1 MLTVKSNWSCGAT
14 ERSSAVVTVDE
25 VGQDSRKPRR
35 PRTRAS
41 IIAVL
46 GAGALLDAVDR
57 LGLEPSRLLAI
68 VCGVVA
74 FTLLKDESESGQR
87 FVSLGPEVDRG
98 RSRLLVAVLAWCV
111 SALLISSDVVR
122 FVRRGSHSGFPIWLS
137 DLYHEDNSTWISFGT
152 SSSTGDWLDAQNFG
166 YGFALI
172 LSALDGAVSV
182 AAALLG
188 TPLTAVGIP
197 ITAVGLGYVLLVAA
211 VPLLVLPIVQVVM
224 TRSSSW
230 IATIGVGFGVT
241 VFTLRFMREARDLGH
256 LTAGV
261 AVAALLYSLSLLSA
275 NAKTLHT
282 GSTDPIAMWCL
293 SFSCLLWFPLRP
305 LALVFAFVAFWV
317 DIRGIRTA
325 SRLRGSPWLSR
336 TNIRGLVFLIAVGF
350 RAMPDVGTYLAPSS
364 RSTTKALVDAAGGT
378 YEVPDVFLLFGSVL
392 VFGVLSSKRIGTR
405 LERFVLST
413 IVLFVIGI
421 RFVDQI
427 ASPDFEYGSTKML
440 WILLPPI
447 VALSIL
453 LLARDVAAS
462 LVTEKQFGALFLG
475 ISLLLANSTSYF
487 GVARILGPFIW
498 SDVRGSFVELDNL
511 MAKDDY
517 HQWDEPGGL
526 NLQQTRSELPIICM
540 MIDQTDA
547 RPLPLWE
554 FEPYRCT
561 RKVSELS
568 MEHSR
573 SRETLNPALDQ
584 LWKEYAL
591 LDRGLTE
598 AVMGSL
604 ESGNDLSRDT
614 LLVNREGELIA
625 RERTI
630 DLLAQI
636 ALSDPITVRSQQQWD
651 GSLSGVALHSIDSF
665 DPDDG
670 QLDLWVE
677 NNVVALVLIGNL
689 DSEEAR
695 VERKPRPDVADLL
708 GRDELLSGVTIK
720 HPAIGPTLRCLVL
733 VDRQSNGTVAWSK
746 GELCG

>member
-1 MLTVKSNWSCGAT
+1 MLTVTSNGSCEAT
-14 ERSSAVVTVDE
+14 ERSSAVVTVHD
-25 VGQDSRKPRR
+25 VGQDSAKPRR
-35 PRTRAS
+35 PRIRAS
-41 IIAVL
+41 IVAVL

-57 LGLEPSRLLAI
+57 LGHEPSRLLAI
-68 VCGVVA
+68 ASGVVA

-87 FVSLGPEVDRG
+87 FPSFAPEVDRS
-98 RSRLLVAVLAWCV
+98 RSRLLVAVLAWCL
-111 SALLISSDVVR
+111 SALLISSDFVR

-152 SSSTGDWLDAQNFG
+152 SSSMGDWLDAQNFG

-188 TPLTAVGIP
+188 TPLSAVGIP

-224 TRSSSW
+224 TRSTSW
-230 IATIGVGFGVT
+230 MATIGVGFGAT
-241 VFTLRFMREARDLGH
+241 VFILRFMREARDLGH

-261 AVAALLYSLSLLSA
+261 AVAALLYSLNLLSA
-275 NAKTLHT
+275 NAKTHYT
-282 GSTDPIAMWCL
+282 QATDSIAMWCL

-305 LALVFAFVAFWV
+305 LALVFAVVAFWV
-317 DIRGIRTA
+317 DIQGIRDASRSKSYTRLSRSHIRGI
-325 SRLRGSPWLSR
+325 
-336 TNIRGLVFLIAVGF
+336 VFLIAVGF
-350 RAMPDVGTYLAPSS
+350 RAVPDVGSYLAPSS
-364 RSTTKALVDAAGGT
+364 RSETKALVDAAGGT
-378 YEVPDVFLLFGSVL
+378 YEVPDVFLLFGAVL

-413 IVLFVIGI
+413 IVLFGIGI

-427 ASPDFEYGSTKML
+427 ASPDFEYGSTKLL

-447 VALSIL
+447 VALGIL
-453 LLARDVAAS
+453 LLARDLNAS
-462 LVTEKQFGALFLG
+462 LATEKQFGALFLG
-475 ISLLLANSTSYF
+475 LSLLLANSTSYF
-487 GVARILGPFIW
+487 GAARVFGPFIW
-498 SDVRGSFVELDNL
+498 SDVGGSFVELDNS
-511 MAKDDY
+511 MARDDY
-517 HQWDEPGGL
+517 QQWDEPGGL

-540 MIDQTDA
+540 MIDEADA

-614 LLVNREGELIA
+614 LLLNREGEIIG

-636 ALSDPITVRSQQQWD
+636 ALSDPLTVRSQQQWD
-651 GSLSGVALHSIDSF
+651 GSLNGVALHSIDSF
-665 DPDDG
+665 DPDNG
-670 QLDLWVE
+670 QIDLWVE
-677 NNVVALVLIGNL
+677 NSVTTLVLIGNP
-689 DSEEAR
+689 DAEEAR
-695 VERKPRPDVADLL
+695 VERKPRADVAELL

-720 HPAIGPTLRCLVL
+720 HPAIGSSLRCLVL
-733 VDRQSNGTVAWSK
+733 VDRQSKGTVAWSA
-746 GELCG
+746 GESCE